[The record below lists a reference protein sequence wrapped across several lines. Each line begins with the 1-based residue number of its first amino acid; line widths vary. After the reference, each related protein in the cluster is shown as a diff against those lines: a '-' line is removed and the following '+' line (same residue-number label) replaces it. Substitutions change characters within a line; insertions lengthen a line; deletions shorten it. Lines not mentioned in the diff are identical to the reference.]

1 MDTAS
6 TQQDFSAVKQRLE
19 FIADAVGNED
29 MPLEEA
35 LDLFEEAVALGMKV
49 GDLLE
54 IGLDD
59 AEEAAS
65 AEEGAE
71 QEGNAPAA
79 EAAAN

>member
-6 TQQDFSAVKQRLE
+6 TQQDFGVVKQRLE
-19 FIADAVGNED
+19 YIADAVGNED

-54 IGLDD
+54 VGLDD

-65 AEEGAE
+65 AEKDGA
-71 QEGNAPAA
+71 QEGDVAAA
-79 EAAAN
+79 EAAAD

>member
-1 MDTAS
+1 
-6 TQQDFSAVKQRLE
+6 
-19 FIADAVGNED
+19 

-54 IGLDD
+54 VGLDD

-65 AEEGAE
+65 AGEDGAREGDA
-71 QEGNAPAA
+71 AAA
-79 EAAAN
+79 ETAAN

>member
-6 TQQDFSAVKQRLE
+6 TQQDFGAVKQRLE
-19 FIADAVGNED
+19 YIADAVGNED

-54 IGLDD
+54 VGLDD

-65 AEEGAE
+65 AGGDGAREGDA
-71 QEGNAPAA
+71 AAA
-79 EAAAN
+79 ETAAN